1 MTWRIVLTPTARG
14 MLAEVRDRCVQRL
27 LAKRIDALAEEPE
40 KQGRPLT
47 GELAGL
53 RSVRAVGQRFRILY
67 RLEADLVVVL
77 VVAVGIRK
85 EGAGKDVY
93 ALARKLLRLRLLEP
107 E

>member
-14 MLAEVRDRCVQRL
+14 MLAEVRDRRVQRL